1 MSLYTVALGSVCSS
15 SPPKP
20 SRSDIAACAG
30 RVLGGVLLTS
40 WRGVSFVFVT
50 RGTGVVLGGQ
60 VLNLHLRTTE
70 QHFSFPRL
78 LLCLPPSGHNG
89 RDDTARRQGAAR
101 QPSAGGLLWCTHAAR
116 RVADPPLPQNLIE
129 KVIRERIY
137 DSTYWK
143 EHCFATNAETIID
156 KAIALKAIGG
166 VHDRQTP
173 TEFMCLVL
181 RLLQLQPEK
190 EILMEYLLAEEFKY
204 LRALAVIYIRLAF
217 RSMEVYEILEPLM
230 KDYRKLR
237 HRHAGGYTLTTFDQF
252 VDDLLTQERVC
263 DIILPRLTKRSTL
276 EEAEGLPARKSLLD
290 EDPREEAESGAEDG
304 DDDSRDSSPDLRR
317 SRSRSSSGSSRS
329 RFVSRSPSR
338 SGSEDE
344 GEEGDTRARY
354 VSRSPSVSPDR
365 VIAPEGERIEGD
377 V

>member
-1 MSLYTVALGSVCSS
+1 MATA
-15 SPPKP
+15 
-20 SRSDIAACAG
+20 
-30 RVLGGVLLTS
+30 TTQ
-40 WRGVSFVFVT
+40 RGVKA
-50 RGTGVVLGGQ
+50 
-60 VLNLHLRTTE
+60 LHGS
-70 QHFSFPRL
+70 H
-78 LLCLPPSGHNG
+78 
-89 RDDTARRQGAAR
+89 
-101 QPSAGGLLWCTHAAR
+101 
-116 RVADPPLPQNLIE
+116 PQNLIE

-137 DSTYWK
+137 ESTYWK

-204 LRALAVIYIRLAF
+204 LRALAAIYIRLAF
-217 RSMEVYEILEPLM
+217 RSMEVYDILEPLM
-230 KDYRKLR
+230 RDYRKLR

-252 VDDLLTQERVC
+252 VDDLLTEERVC

-276 EEAEGLPARKSLLD
+276 EEAEGLPPRKSLLD
-290 EDPREEAESGAEDG
+290 EDPREL
-304 DDDSRDSSPDLRR
+304 DDDEELGEEGDTRPSKRARSRSPASRDSSPDLRR
-317 SRSRSSSGSSRS
+317 SRSRSSSASSRS

-338 SGSEDE
+338 SVGSDDE
-344 GEEGDTRARY
+344 ADGEEGDTRARY

-365 VIAPEGERIEGD
+365 VIAPDGERIEGD

>member
-1 MSLYTVALGSVCSS
+1 M
-15 SPPKP
+15 
-20 SRSDIAACAG
+20 AAA
-30 RVLGGVLLTS
+30 TTQ
-40 WRGVSFVFVT
+40 RGVKALHGSHP
-50 RGTGVVLGGQ
+50 Q
-60 VLNLHLRTTE
+60 VCCRRYPALVPTLTT
-70 QHFSFPRL
+70 HP
-78 LLCLPPSGHNG
+78 N
-89 RDDTARRQGAAR
+89 
-101 QPSAGGLLWCTHAAR
+101 
-116 RVADPPLPQNLIE
+116 QNLIE

-137 DSTYWK
+137 ESTYWK

-230 KDYRKLR
+230 RDYRKLR

-276 EEAEGLPARKSLLD
+276 EEAEGLPVRKSLLD
-290 EDPREEAESGAEDG
+290 EDPREEAAESGGEGEEDG
-304 DDDSRDSSPDLRR
+304 EEGDTRGRKRARLSRTPDSRDSSPDLRRSR

-338 SGSEDE
+338 SGSED
-344 GEEGDTRARY
+344 GDEGDTRARY